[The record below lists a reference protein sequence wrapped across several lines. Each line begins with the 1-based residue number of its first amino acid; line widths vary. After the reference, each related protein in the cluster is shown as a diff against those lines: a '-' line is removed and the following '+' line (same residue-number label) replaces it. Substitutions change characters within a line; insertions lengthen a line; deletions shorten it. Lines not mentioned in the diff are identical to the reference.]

1 MRILILLVIL
11 LPLNAYAGFSESMER
26 FGASVERTAEK
37 ADASLNRA
45 AKSTG
50 EFFDNT
56 AEKIEPG
63 MDKAANKTQ
72 SWFER
77 MGARLNDFFSFGD

>member
-1 MRILILLVIL
+1 MKTLMLLIIL

-45 AKSTG
+45 ATSTG

-63 MDKAANKTQ
+63 MDKAADKTQ

-77 MGARLNDFFSFGD
+77 AGARLDDFFSFGE

>member
-1 MRILILLVIL
+1 MRILILLIIL
-11 LPLNAYAGFSESMER
+11 LPLNVYAGFSESMER
-26 FGASVERTAEK
+26 FGASIERTAEK

-45 AKSTG
+45 ATSTG

-63 MDKAANKTQ
+63 MNKAANKTQ

-77 MGARLNDFFSFGD
+77 MGARLDDFFSFGE

>member
-1 MRILILLVIL
+1 MKTLMLLIIL

-45 AKSTG
+45 ATSTG

-63 MDKAANKTQ
+63 MDKAADKTQ

-77 MGARLNDFFSFGD
+77 TGARLDDFFSFGE

>member
-1 MRILILLVIL
+1 MKTLMLLIIL

-45 AKSTG
+45 ATSTA

-63 MDKAANKTQ
+63 MDKAADKTQ

-77 MGARLNDFFSFGD
+77 MGARLDDFFSFDD

>member
-1 MRILILLVIL
+1 MRILMLLIIL
-11 LPLNAYAGFSESMER
+11 LPLNAYADFSESMER

-45 AKSTG
+45 ATSTG

-77 MGARLNDFFSFGD
+77 MGARLDDFFSFGD

>member
-1 MRILILLVIL
+1 MKTLMLLIIL

-45 AKSTG
+45 ATSTG

-63 MDKAANKTQ
+63 MDKAADKTQ

-77 MGARLNDFFSFGD
+77 TGARLDDFFSFGD

>member
-1 MRILILLVIL
+1 MRVLMLLIVL
-11 LPLNAYAGFSESMER
+11 LPLTAYAGFSESMER
-26 FGASVERTAEK
+26 LGASVERTAEK

-63 MDKAANKTQ
+63 VNKAADATK

-77 MGARLNDFFSFGD
+77 MGARLDEFFSFDD